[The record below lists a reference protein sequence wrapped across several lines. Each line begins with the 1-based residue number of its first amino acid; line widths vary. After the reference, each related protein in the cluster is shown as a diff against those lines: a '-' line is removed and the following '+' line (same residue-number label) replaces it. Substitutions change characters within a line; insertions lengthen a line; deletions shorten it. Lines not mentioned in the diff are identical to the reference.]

1 MSASS
6 RKDHLTVHETLCDVA
21 IRKARALDDSDADLL
36 ASLFTQDSVYD
47 LSGFDFL
54 MPMGILRGRSSIVS
68 SILDAVG
75 HLDTTHM
82 LSNFQTN
89 LSTDDDKSAHLT
101 CYTLAQH
108 FRQHQGQSSTCQQS
122 FLMGNQWSGDLV
134 FDGESWRFKHFGI
147 KCFWT
152 QGDFGA
158 FAGDKSTPVAEDAET

>member
-6 RKDHLTVHETLCDVA
+6 REGHLTLHETLCDVA
-21 IRKARALDDSDADLL
+21 IRKAQALDYNDADLL
-36 ASLFTQDSVYD
+36 ASLFTEDAVYD

-54 MPMGILRGRSSIVS
+54 MPMGILQGRSSLVS
-68 SILDAVG
+68 SILEAVG

-82 LSNFQTN
+82 LSNFQTK
-89 LSTDDDKSAHLT
+89 LSKDDDKSAHLT

-108 FRQHQGQSSTCQQS
+108 FRQHQGQPRACQQS

-134 FDGESWRFKHFGI
+134 FDGKSWRFKHFAI

-158 FAGDKSTPVAEDAET
+158 FAGAENA